1 MRKKIKTK
9 LNLTEYQISDEALK
23 TVINQVQ
30 LVSGKQLAAIFS
42 KKNDNSYRAARSKG
56 YGWKTY
62 TDINGNVFYNL
73 PEILTSMVI
82 KL

>member
-42 KKNDNSYRAARSKG
+42 KKNDSSYRAARSKG

-62 TDINGNVFYNL
+62 TDINHSGWGEGAEN
-73 PEILTSMVI
+73 ILGITAVD
-82 KL
+82 